1 MWDQFPTFLGGGPK
15 RKKILKAG
23 PTLFLACG
31 ENIFPHGK
39 NFWDF
44 TCDRKIVKSENISPP
59 RRKKVG

>member
-15 RKKILKAG
+15 RKKKLKAG

-39 NFWDF
+39 IFLGFYVWPQF
-44 TCDRKIVKSENISPP
+44 FLSKVKIFPP
-59 RRKKVG
+59 PEEKK